1 MKKLLYILAASFMMI
16 SCSSENCSENCSEN
30 TKVENNIPFVKVEEC
45 GINVRKTK
53 IENHT
58 YILLFG
64 IRRLAL
70 EHDPE
75 CPYCK
80 EQELTTHKSESDREY

>member
-1 MKKLLYILAASFMMI
+1 MKKLLYILAATFMMT
-16 SCSSENCSENCSEN
+16 SCCNEN
-30 TKVENNIPFVKVEEC
+30 TEIQSAKIEDFCDVC
-45 GINVRKTK
+45 KTK

-58 YILLFG
+58 YILLYG
-64 IRRLAL
+64 YYRLAL

-80 EQELTTHKSESDREY
+80 EHGFPEHKLETTDY

>member
-1 MKKLLYILAASFMMI
+1 MKKLLYILTATFMMA
-16 SCSSENCSENCSEN
+16 SCCNEN
-30 TKVENNIPFVKVEEC
+30 TEVERDIQSAKIEDFCDVY
-45 GINVRKTK
+45 KTK

-64 IRRLAL
+64 HYHLAL

-80 EQELTTHKSESDREY
+80 EHGFPEHKLETTDY

>member
-1 MKKLLYILAASFMMI
+1 MKKLLYILAATFMLA
-16 SCSSENCSENCSEN
+16 SCCNCNEN
-30 TKVENNIPFVKVEEC
+30 TEAESNIQSAKIENFCEVY
-45 GINVRKTK
+45 KTK

-58 YILLFG
+58 YILLSG
-64 IRRLAL
+64 YYRLAL

-80 EQELTTHKSESDREY
+80 EHGLPEHKLETTDY

>member
-1 MKKLLYILAASFMMI
+1 MKKLLYILAATFMMA
-16 SCSSENCSENCSEN
+16 SCCGEN
-30 TKVENNIPFVKVEEC
+30 TPVTQVNTGRIIVDGNPYSVYKI
-45 GINVRKTK
+45 K

-58 YILLFG
+58 YIMMVG
-64 IRRLAL
+64 YYRMGL

-80 EQELTTHKSESDREY
+80 EHDFPVHKLETTDY

>member
-1 MKKLLYILAASFMMI
+1 MAASFMMT
-16 SCSSENCSENCSEN
+16 SCSSEN
-30 TKVENNIPFVKVEEC
+30 TKVENNTPFIKVEKC
-45 GINVRKTK
+45 GTINVQKTK

-64 IRRLAL
+64 IHRLAL

-80 EQELTTHKSESDREY
+80 EQELTKNKSETTENTK

>member
-1 MKKLLYILAASFMMI
+1 MKKLFYILATTFMMT
-16 SCSSENCSENCSEN
+16 SCCSES
-30 TKVENNIPFVKVEEC
+30 TKVESATQSIKIENYCRVY
-45 GINVRKTK
+45 KTK

-58 YILLFG
+58 YIVLYG
-64 IRRLAL
+64 YERLAI

-80 EQELTTHKSESDREY
+80 KHRFTEHKIETTDY

>member
-1 MKKLLYILAASFMMI
+1 MKKLLYILAATFMMT
-16 SCSSENCSENCSEN
+16 SCCNCSEN
-30 TKVENNIPFVKVEEC
+30 TEEIPSTSIENYCSVY
-45 GINVRKTK
+45 KTK

-58 YILLFG
+58 YIVLYG
-64 IRRLAL
+64 YYRLAL

-80 EQELTTHKSESDREY
+80 EHGFPEHKLETTDY

>member
-1 MKKLLYILAASFMMI
+1 MKKLLYILAATFMLA
-16 SCSSENCSENCSEN
+16 SCCNCNEN
-30 TKVENNIPFVKVEEC
+30 TEIRSTKIEDLCSVY
-45 GINVRKTK
+45 KTK

-58 YILLFG
+58 YIVLYG
-64 IRRLAL
+64 YYRLAL

-80 EQELTTHKSESDREY
+80 DNGFPEHKLETTDY

>member
-1 MKKLLYILAASFMMI
+1 MATSFMMA
-16 SCSSENCSENCSEN
+16 SCCNCNEN
-30 TKVENNIPFVKVEEC
+30 TEVESAATQSIKLYDYCSVY
-45 GINVRKTK
+45 KTK

-58 YILLFG
+58 YIVLYSYY
-64 IRRLAL
+64 RLAL

-80 EQELTTHKSESDREY
+80 EHGFPENKLETTDY

>member
-1 MKKLLYILAASFMMI
+1 MKKLLYILAATFMLA
-16 SCSSENCSENCSEN
+16 SCCNCNEN
-30 TKVENNIPFVKVEEC
+30 TEIQSAKIEKFC
-45 GINVRKTK
+45 NVCKTK

-58 YILLFG
+58 YIVLYG
-64 IRRLAL
+64 YYRLAL

-80 EQELTTHKSESDREY
+80 EHGFPEHKLETTDY

>member
-1 MKKLLYILAASFMMI
+1 MKKLLYFLVATFMMA
-16 SCSSENCSENCSEN
+16 SCCNCNEN
-30 TKVENNIPFVKVEEC
+30 TEAESNIQSVKIENFCKVY
-45 GINVRKTK
+45 KTK

-58 YILLFG
+58 YILLSG
-64 IRRLAL
+64 YAL

-80 EQELTTHKSESDREY
+80 EHGFPEHKLETTDY

>member
-16 SCSSENCSENCSEN
+16 SCSSENCSEN
-30 TKVENNIPFVKVEEC
+30 TKVEKGIPFVKVESWENC
-45 GINVRKTK
+45 GISVRKTK

-58 YILLFG
+58 YIVLFG
-64 IRRLAL
+64 FRRLAI

-75 CPYCK
+75 CPYCN
-80 EQELTTHKSESDREY
+80 EQELTKHKSETTENTK

>member
-1 MKKLLYILAASFMMI
+1 MKKLLYILTATFMLAS
-16 SCSSENCSENCSEN
+16 CCNCNEN
-30 TKVENNIPFVKVEEC
+30 TEVESNIQSAKIENFCEVY
-45 GINVRKTK
+45 KTK

-58 YILLFG
+58 YILLSG
-64 IRRLAL
+64 YYRLAL

-80 EQELTTHKSESDREY
+80 EHGFPEHKLETTDY

>member
-1 MKKLLYILAASFMMI
+1 MRKLLYILTATFMVAS
-16 SCSSENCSENCSEN
+16 CCTNSEQTVNR
-30 TKVENNIPFVKVEEC
+30 TKTSIRVDGSHYNVYKV
-45 GINVRKTK
+45 N

-58 YILLFG
+58 YIMVTG
-64 IRRLAL
+64 YYRMGL

-80 EQELTTHKSESDREY
+80 EHGFPERKLETTDY

>member
-1 MKKLLYILAASFMMI
+1 MKKLIYILVATFMMA
-16 SCSSENCSENCSEN
+16 SCCSDN
-30 TKVENNIPFVKVEEC
+30 TPVIKANTGVIRVAGNPC
-45 GINVRKTK
+45 NVYKTK

-58 YILLFG
+58 YILLEG
-64 IRRLAL
+64 YYRLAL

-80 EQELTTHKSESDREY
+80 EHCSQKTNLK

>member
-1 MKKLLYILAASFMMI
+1 MRKLFYILAATFMVA
-16 SCSSENCSENCSEN
+16 SCCCNDNTEN
-30 TKVENNIPFVKVEEC
+30 TPVYTKTTLRVGGDIYSVY
-45 GINVRKTK
+45 KTK

-58 YILLFG
+58 YIVLHG
-64 IRRLAL
+64 YYRLAL

-80 EQELTTHKSESDREY
+80 DNGFPEHKLETTDY

>member
-1 MKKLLYILAASFMMI
+1 MAATFMLA
-16 SCSSENCSENCSEN
+16 SCCNCNEN
-30 TKVENNIPFVKVEEC
+30 TEVERDIQQSAKIENFC
-45 GINVRKTK
+45 NVYKTK

-58 YILLFG
+58 YILLCG
-64 IRRLAL
+64 YHRLAL

-80 EQELTTHKSESDREY
+80 EHGFPEHKLETTDY

>member
-1 MKKLLYILAASFMMI
+1 MKKLFYILATSFMMI
-16 SCSSENCSENCSEN
+16 SCSSEN
-30 TKVENNIPFVKVEEC
+30 TKVENDIPFVKVEEC

-58 YILLFG
+58 YILLLG
-64 IRRLAL
+64 HRRMAL

-80 EQELTTHKSESDREY
+80 EQELTKNKSETTENTK

>member
-1 MKKLLYILAASFMMI
+1 MKKLLYILTATFMLAS
-16 SCSSENCSENCSEN
+16 CCNCNEN
-30 TKVENNIPFVKVEEC
+30 TEAESDIRSTNIEEHC
-45 GINVRKTK
+45 SVYKTK

-58 YILLFG
+58 YIVLYG
-64 IRRLAL
+64 YYRLAL

-80 EQELTTHKSESDREY
+80 EHSFPEHKLETTDY

>member
-1 MKKLLYILAASFMMI
+1 MKKLLYILTATFMLAS
-16 SCSSENCSENCSEN
+16 CCNCNEN
-30 TKVENNIPFVKVEEC
+30 TEVERNIQSAKIENFCEVY
-45 GINVRKTK
+45 KTK

-58 YILLFG
+58 YILLYG
-64 IRRLAL
+64 YYRLAL

-80 EQELTTHKSESDREY
+80 EHGFPEHKLETTDY

>member
-1 MKKLLYILAASFMMI
+1 MRKLFYILAATFMVA
-16 SCSSENCSENCSEN
+16 SCYCYEN
-30 TKVENNIPFVKVEEC
+30 TEDIPVNTNTTIRVDGNYYNVYKV
-45 GINVRKTK
+45 K

-58 YILLFG
+58 YIMMTG
-64 IRRLAL
+64 YYRMGL

-80 EQELTTHKSESDREY
+80 DNDKLETTDY

>member
-1 MKKLLYILAASFMMI
+1 MKKLLYILTATFMLAS
-16 SCSSENCSENCSEN
+16 CCNCNEN
-30 TKVENNIPFVKVEEC
+30 TEVERNIQSTKIENFCSVY
-45 GINVRKTK
+45 KTK

-58 YILLFG
+58 YILLHG
-64 IRRLAL
+64 YYRLAL

-80 EQELTTHKSESDREY
+80 EHGFPEHKLETTDY

>member
-1 MKKLLYILAASFMMI
+1 MRKLLYILAATFMVA
-16 SCSSENCSENCSEN
+16 SCCTNN
-30 TKVENNIPFVKVEEC
+30 TMDPT
-45 GINVRKTK
+45 INKTKTYMRVGGNDYNVYKIK

-58 YILLFG
+58 YIMMTG
-64 IRRLAL
+64 YYRMGL

-80 EQELTTHKSESDREY
+80 EHGFPEHKLETTDY

>member
-1 MKKLLYILAASFMMI
+1 MKKLLYILAAAFMI
-16 SCSSENCSENCSEN
+16 SCNEN
-30 TKVENNIPFVKVEEC
+30 TEEIQSTNIEEHC
-45 GINVRKTK
+45 SVYKTK

-58 YILLFG
+58 YIVLYG
-64 IRRLAL
+64 YYRLAL

-80 EQELTTHKSESDREY
+80 EHGFPEHKLETTDY

>member
-1 MKKLLYILAASFMMI
+1 MKKLLYILAATFMMA
-16 SCSSENCSENCSEN
+16 SCCSEN
-30 TKVENNIPFVKVEEC
+30 TEIE
-45 GINVRKTK
+45 GVRQSTTLEFGGNHCSVYKTK

-58 YILLFG
+58 YIVLYG
-64 IRRLAL
+64 YYRLAL

-80 EQELTTHKSESDREY
+80 EHGFPEHKLEKTDY

>member
-1 MKKLLYILAASFMMI
+1 MKKLLYILAATFMLA
-16 SCSSENCSENCSEN
+16 SCCNCNEN
-30 TKVENNIPFVKVEEC
+30 TEAESNIQSAKIENFCEVY
-45 GINVRKTK
+45 KTK

-58 YILLFG
+58 YILLSG
-64 IRRLAL
+64 YYRLAL

-80 EQELTTHKSESDREY
+80 EHGFPEHKLETTDY

>member
-1 MKKLLYILAASFMMI
+1 MRKLLYILAATFIVASCNESRTNVEPVDSSAI
-16 SCSSENCSENCSEN
+16 SIEGHYYNIY
-30 TKVENNIPFVKVEEC
+30 KV
-45 GINVRKTK
+45 K

-58 YILLFG
+58 YIMMTG
-64 IRRLAL
+64 YGTGL

-80 EQELTTHKSESDREY
+80 EHGFPEHKL

>member
-1 MKKLLYILAASFMMI
+1 MKKLLYILVATFMVASCCTNGEPVNRTETSI
-16 SCSSENCSENCSEN
+16 RVDGNHYNVY
-30 TKVENNIPFVKVEEC
+30 KV
-45 GINVRKTK
+45 K

-58 YILLFG
+58 YIMITG
-64 IRRLAL
+64 YYRMGL

-80 EQELTTHKSESDREY
+80 EHGFPEHKLETTDY

>member
-1 MKKLLYILAASFMMI
+1 MKKLLYILAATFMLA
-16 SCSSENCSENCSEN
+16 SCCNEN
-30 TKVENNIPFVKVEEC
+30 TEIESDIQSTPIANYCSVY
-45 GINVRKTK
+45 KTK

-58 YILLFG
+58 YILLYG
-64 IRRLAL
+64 YYRLAL

-80 EQELTTHKSESDREY
+80 EHGFPEHKLETTDY

>member
-1 MKKLLYILAASFMMI
+1 MAATFMLT
-16 SCSSENCSENCSEN
+16 SCCSEN
-30 TKVENNIPFVKVEEC
+30 TEIQSTKIEDYCEVY
-45 GINVRKTK
+45 KTK

-58 YILLFG
+58 YILLYG
-64 IRRLAL
+64 YYRLAL

-80 EQELTTHKSESDREY
+80 EHGFPEHKLETTDY

>member
-1 MKKLLYILAASFMMI
+1 MKKLLYILRATFMLAS
-16 SCSSENCSENCSEN
+16 CCNCNEN
-30 TKVENNIPFVKVEEC
+30 TESESDIRSTKIENFCEVY
-45 GINVRKTK
+45 KTK

-58 YILLFG
+58 YIVLSG
-64 IRRLAL
+64 YYRLAL

-80 EQELTTHKSESDREY
+80 EHGFPEHKLETTDY

>member
-1 MKKLLYILAASFMMI
+1 MKKLLYILTATFMLAS
-16 SCSSENCSENCSEN
+16 CCNCNEN
-30 TKVENNIPFVKVEEC
+30 TEAESNIQSAKIENFCEVY
-45 GINVRKTK
+45 KTK

-58 YILLFG
+58 YILLSG
-64 IRRLAL
+64 YYRLAL

-80 EQELTTHKSESDREY
+80 EHGFPEHKLETTDY